1 MCTRKYSQASR
12 LKKSIHRK
20 RILMSS
26 IVSRQI
32 DYSTGSYSRDAVVA
46 ITILRVRYSENVY

>member
-1 MCTRKYSQASR
+1 MHSKVFASVEI
-12 LKKSIHRK
+12 KKSIHRK